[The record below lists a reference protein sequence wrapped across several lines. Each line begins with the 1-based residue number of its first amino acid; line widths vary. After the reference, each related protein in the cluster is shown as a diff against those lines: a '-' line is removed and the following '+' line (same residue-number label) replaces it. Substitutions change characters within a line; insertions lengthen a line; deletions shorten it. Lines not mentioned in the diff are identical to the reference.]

1 MLKSGELILKY
12 FFKASV
18 RPLPSLLSAT
28 GEQTFPQNTQQVPK
42 YSQKYTQEYFNNT
55 FKKFKNHGEKHSPI
69 KFLKE
74 LQNSPQKHKTI
85 HLLKTCFKNV
95 DDQSG

>member
-55 FKKFKNHGEKHSPI
+55 FKKFKKSWRKTFPN
-69 KFLKE
+69 KF
-74 LQNSPQKHKTI
+74 
-85 HLLKTCFKNV
+85 FKRIAK
-95 DDQSG
+95 